1 MEIASTRASRGYPIF
16 LTQHEV
22 ALFITPLAR
31 GEAEKVAVQLTKSLS
46 NVKFRSNIYL
56 KNFFLLG
63 AKEGL
68 LLVYKA

>member
-1 MEIASTRASRGYPIF
+1 MKIVLQRTSQGYPIF

-46 NVKFRSNIYL
+46 NVKFRSNI
-56 KNFFLLG
+56 FFKFIFSSRG
-63 AKEGL
+63 
-68 LLVYKA
+68 